1 MKLIRRNLHCA
12 YVRSPTKMLSKNAN
26 FREICLRVFEQKLFF
41 KMLNYSNGL
50 YILSLGFIAFFQSLE
65 NRNDK
70 LVKKEVQTMEQ
81 EWMAFVF

>member
-1 MKLIRRNLHCA
+1 
-12 YVRSPTKMLSKNAN
+12 MLSKNAN

-50 YILSLGFIAFFQSLE
+50 YILSLAFIAFFQSLE
-65 NRNDK
+65 NKNEK

-81 EWMAFVF
+81 K

>member
-1 MKLIRRNLHCA
+1 MKLIPRNLHCA
-12 YVRSPTKMLSKNAN
+12 YVRSPTKMLSKHAN
-26 FREICLRVFEQKLFF
+26 FREICLRVFEQKWFF

-65 NRNDK
+65 NKNDK

-81 EWMAFVF
+81 KWMVFVF